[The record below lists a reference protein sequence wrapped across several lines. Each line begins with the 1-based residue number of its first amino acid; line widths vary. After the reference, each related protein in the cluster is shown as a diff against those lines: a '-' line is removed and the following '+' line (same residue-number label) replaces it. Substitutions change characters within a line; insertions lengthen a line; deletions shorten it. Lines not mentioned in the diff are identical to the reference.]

1 MTSAG
6 FYVLPGKHVVESS
19 YFKQRTGVV
28 VNTNTT
34 YEASKQE
41 IEVVANKTYRYGFD
55 EKTESY
61 FFEEFDPS

>member
-1 MTSAG
+1 MTTTG

-19 YFKQRTGVV
+19 YFKQRSRGV

-34 YEASKQE
+34 YEATKQE
-41 IEVVANKTYRYGFD
+41 IEVVGSKSYRYGFD

-61 FFEEFDPS
+61 FFEEFDPA